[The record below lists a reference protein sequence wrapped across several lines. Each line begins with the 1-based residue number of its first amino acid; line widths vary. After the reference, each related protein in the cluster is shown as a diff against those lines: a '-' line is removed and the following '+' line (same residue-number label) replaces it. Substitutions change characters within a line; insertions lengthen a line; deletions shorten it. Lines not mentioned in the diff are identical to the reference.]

1 MSRKQPH
8 TACTPGQRVMVTL
21 RDGSSFVAKFKERRS
36 ARVVFDDRVVRRGDI
51 ATFTVV
57 KGWAG
62 A

>member
-1 MSRKQPH
+1 VSRKQPH
-8 TACTPGQRVMVTL
+8 TACTPGQRVQVTL
-21 RDGSSFVAKFKERRS
+21 RNGDSFVAKFKERKNS
-36 ARVVFDDRVVRRGDI
+36 KVYFDDRMVRRGDI